1 MTDDSDYRVIA
12 TSFGSVAAEYEQGRP
27 GYPDRLFD
35 ELERLAGRS
44 LKGARVLD
52 VGAGTGIATRL
63 LAGRGAEV
71 VAVEPSPGM
80 GEQFLASSPGIPL
93 VRGSGD
99 ELPFHDRSADVIT
112 YAQAFHWIH
121 PELAIP
127 EAVRVLRPGGAIAA
141 WWNVKDETV
150 PWVRALGE
158 RMAAALP
165 GRYHGYGRIDHHAG
179 HFAEAGLDAASAVL
193 RWEREVTVDQLIKDL
208 TSRSYLASLDPV
220 PRAAVLADERAAL
233 LAEFPDGRLTEPYV
247 LSLTVARAPGGAA

>member
-1 MTDDSDYRVIA
+1 MTESPDYREAAV
-12 TSFGSVAAEYEQGRP
+12 SFGAVAAEYEQGRP
-27 GYPDRLFD
+27 GYPDALFD

-63 LAGRGAEV
+63 LAARGAEV

-80 GEQFLASSPGIPL
+80 GAQFLASSPGIPL
-93 VRGSGD
+93 VRGTGD
-99 ELPFHDRSADVIT
+99 ELPFHDRSADLVT
-112 YAQAFHWIH
+112 YAQAFHWTH
-121 PELAIP
+121 PERAIP
-127 EAVRVLRPGGAIAA
+127 EAVRVLRPGGAVAT

-165 GRYHGYGRIDHHAG
+165 GRYHGYGRIDRHTG
-179 HFAEAGLDAASAVL
+179 HFAPAGLEVSSALL
-193 RWEREVTVDQLIKDL
+193 RWEREITVDLLIKDL
-208 TSRSYLASLDPV
+208 TSRSYLASLDPG
-220 PRAAVLADERAAL
+220 PRAALLADERAAL

-247 LSLTVARAPGGAA
+247 LSLTVARTPA